1 MSFNNKNNNNN
12 NKESSLFGEKDDE
25 SKEEIEYDI
34 SIYANDKKSFNLIPE
49 IKQIKTPSSINS
61 IQIRLSSLTNLQGL
75 NSFINLTQLDLSN
88 NQITSLNKYLYSLIK
103 LKYLDISCNKLSSLD
118 GIENLE
124 NLENLNASH
133 NKLITLSCFKKFNI
147 KKNLTTLNI
156 KGNLIYDLK
165 EFDNLVGFINLQIL
179 VLSEGNDTNPVCAN
193 ENCNE
198 YIFSV
203 LNNNNLNTNINNNSY
218 INNNNKSDIDNNII
232 DINDQKKLFPKTVRT
247 NNINSNNNNNIIS
260 DINHKRFFN
269 KTLATQFTNIGMYK
283 DEMKNLQYN
292 IQDIYRDQKKL
303 IFKYEKDKNEWE
315 SKNEDLQHE
324 LDKLSNE
331 NKTLKIK
338 IDTLENNYK
347 ELKYKNDDLIR
358 ENRDLNQNYHTK
370 ELELNELSI
379 KLAHAQKEYELLQID
394 KNKYSQLNKDYT
406 NEINRLKNDIRSLN
420 SNSDRMENSYKDII
434 SKKSDELNS
443 QMRITS
449 NLETKIYDLTK
460 SITEKQKEIENL
472 SNLNSSLQNNVI
484 KISKEKGDLEFDLNK
499 KLEEELNKNIN
510 KYKQALEE
518 IEKKYNTALQNK
530 TEECLN
536 DIKALESHYESL
548 LTDTNDEL
556 NKKNKDIEKLQY
568 SLEECK
574 KLLKTTLEKYFR
586 KRRII

>member
-1 MSFNNKNNNNN
+1 M
-12 NKESSLFGEKDDE
+12 
-25 SKEEIEYDI
+25 
-34 SIYANDKKSFNLIPE
+34 
-49 IKQIKTPSSINS
+49 
-61 IQIRLSSLTNLQGL
+61 
-75 NSFINLTQLDLSN
+75 
-88 NQITSLNKYLYSLIK
+88 
-103 LKYLDISCNKLSSLD
+103 
-118 GIENLE
+118 
-124 NLENLNASH
+124 
-133 NKLITLSCFKKFNI
+133 
-147 KKNLTTLNI
+147 
-156 KGNLIYDLK
+156 
-165 EFDNLVGFINLQIL
+165 
-179 VLSEGNDTNPVCAN
+179 LSEGNDTNPVCAN

-347 ELKYKNDDLIR
+347 ELKYKNDDLMR

-379 KLAHAQKEYELLQID
+379 KLAHAQKEYEL
-394 KNKYSQLNKDYT
+394 
-406 NEINRLKNDIRSLN
+406 
-420 SNSDRMENSYKDII
+420 
-434 SKKSDELNS
+434 
-443 QMRITS
+443 
-449 NLETKIYDLTK
+449 
-460 SITEKQKEIENL
+460 
-472 SNLNSSLQNNVI
+472 
-484 KISKEKGDLEFDLNK
+484 
-499 KLEEELNKNIN
+499 
-510 KYKQALEE
+510 
-518 IEKKYNTALQNK
+518 
-530 TEECLN
+530 
-536 DIKALESHYESL
+536 
-548 LTDTNDEL
+548 
-556 NKKNKDIEKLQY
+556 
-568 SLEECK
+568 
-574 KLLKTTLEKYFR
+574 
-586 KRRII
+586 